1 MNCIIIIIKGQFGFV
16 EKNQQN
22 IAIKYEKRR
31 KKRKNLGIRVVF
43 RNFAASNGRKIQKTD
58 ETMTALEQQF
68 SKTVAEHKSTIYTVC
83 YMFSQDA
90 DEVNDLFQEVLV
102 NLWKGFEN
110 FEHRSDIKTWI
121 YRVALNTCI
130 SIDRKKRRTATVRL
144 TMDINLFEDRDE
156 DTRQVDMLHKRISKL
171 QPFDRAIVLL
181 WLENLSYDEIG
192 QIVGITAKNVS
203 VRLFRIREQLKQM
216 SND

>member
-1 MNCIIIIIKGQFGFV
+1 MVMKTFLPYNSLNNCKSSNNLLFRQKKWII
-16 EKNQQN
+16 
-22 IAIKYEKRR
+22 
-31 KKRKNLGIRVVF
+31 LVVF
-43 RNFAASNGRKIQKTD
+43 VPLPASNGQKIQNRT
-58 ETMTALEQQF
+58 TMNALERQF
-68 SKTVAEHKSTIYTVC
+68 AQTVAEHKSTIYTVC
-83 YMFSQDA
+83 YMFSKDA
-90 DEVNDLFQEVLV
+90 DEVDDLFQEVLV

-130 SIDRKKRRTATVRL
+130 SLDRKKRRSKTVRL
-144 TMDINLFEDRDE
+144 TMDINLFEDHDE

-181 WLENLSYDEIG
+181 WLENLSYEEIG

-203 VRLFRIREQLKQM
+203 VRLFRIREQLKNM

>member
-1 MNCIIIIIKGQFGFV
+1 MGKRIKKNRKDNDNIRKTICANRSRTQEHHLHRVLHVLARCRRGERPVPGGTSQSLEGFD
-16 EKNQQN
+16 
-22 IAIKYEKRR
+22 
-31 KKRKNLGIRVVF
+31 
-43 RNFAASNGRKIQKTD
+43 S
-58 ETMTALEQQF
+58 
-68 SKTVAEHKSTIYTVC
+68 
-83 YMFSQDA
+83 
-90 DEVNDLFQEVLV
+90 
-102 NLWKGFEN
+102 
-110 FEHRSDIKTWI
+110 FEHRSDIRTWI

-130 SIDRKKRRTATVRL
+130 SIDRKKKRRSSEVRL

-192 QIVGITAKNVS
+192 QIVGISAKNVS
-203 VRLFRIREQLKQM
+203 VRLFRIREQLKNM